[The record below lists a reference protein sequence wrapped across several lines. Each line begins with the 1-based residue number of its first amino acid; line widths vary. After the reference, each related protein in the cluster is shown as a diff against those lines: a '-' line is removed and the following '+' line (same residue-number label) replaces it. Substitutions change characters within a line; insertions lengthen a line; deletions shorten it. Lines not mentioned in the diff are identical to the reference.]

1 MQNYILAAA
10 LACLAQAELT
20 NVTVT
25 VNPPPES
32 CCSTEWDDSTCNP
45 IQDAIDKASAS
56 QKTIIEI

>member
-10 LACLAQAELT
+10 LAYLEQAELT

-45 IQDAIDKASAS
+45 IQDAIDKASTS
-56 QKTIIEI
+56 HNTTIEI